1 MDYPINIL
9 LVDDHPENLLA
20 IEAVLSGEPYRLF
33 RAYSGI
39 EALRCLLEEE
49 FAVIVMDVQMPGM
62 DGLETARL
70 IRTREKNNF
79 VPIIFMTA
87 NSTTMEDIFAG
98 YSVGAMD
105 YMTKPIVPQLFKSK
119 IEGYVSM
126 YEANKTLLLQS
137 EMLKMQA
144 RQMERTNQELREA
157 KETAEVASR
166 VKSEFL
172 AMMSHEIRT
181 PLNGI
186 IGMSDLLLASDLPE
200 EYAEMAGIIH
210 TSSNALLSV
219 INPILDYSKL
229 ESGKLVV
236 EEAPFSLQD
245 CLSETIALF
254 TAKTR
259 ERKLDMVV
267 MIDPAVPPYLSGD
280 VNRLRQVLNNLVGN
294 AVKFTHAGSVY
305 IMVNKLGEA
314 ADKLTLEFTI
324 KDTGIGIPRDKINE
338 LFQPFSQLDASTT
351 RRFGGTGLGL
361 SISKSLVELMGGMIR
376 AEPSDEPGATFV
388 FTIVVHEHHGELPE
402 EYEPV
407 PGVAGYPKTSPAAAP
422 VHVLIAEEDQV
433 CRKLLQRM
441 LGTLGFS
448 ADLAENSTEI
458 LAALEHRPYP
468 LLFLDLRTPGR
479 EGWKAVQ
486 AMKSQSIDEPPVIIG
501 MTGDFSREFMQQ
513 CILSGVD
520 DFIARPVR
528 LDVIQQVMQ
537 KYVLD
542 KGQG

>member
-1 MDYPINIL
+1 MDFPVNIL

-20 IEAVLSGEPYRLF
+20 LEAVLRGEPYRLF

-70 IRTREKNNF
+70 IRTREKNHV
-79 VPIIFMTA
+79 VPIIFMSA

-105 YMTKPIVPQLFKSK
+105 YMTKPFVPQLFKSK

-126 YEANKTLLLQS
+126 YEANKTLQLQS
-137 EMLKMQA
+137 EMLKQQA
-144 RQMERTNQELREA
+144 RQLERTNQELREA
-157 KETAEVASR
+157 KEAAEIASK

-200 EYAEMAGIIH
+200 EYCEMAGIIH

-229 ESGKLVV
+229 EAGKLVV

-254 TAKTR
+254 TAKIR

-267 MIDPAVPPYLSGD
+267 EINPAVPPDLVGD

-305 IMVNKLGEA
+305 ITVNKLEGPAE
-314 ADKLTLEFTI
+314 KLTLEFTI
-324 KDTGIGIPRDKINE
+324 KDTGIGIPPNKIGE

-351 RRFGGTGLGL
+351 RRFEGTGLGL
-361 SISKSLVELMGGMIR
+361 SISKALVELLGGSIR
-376 AEPSDEPGATFV
+376 VEPSEEPGATFV
-388 FTIVVHEHHGELPE
+388 FTIAVRE
-402 EYEPV
+402 
-407 PGVAGYPKTSPAAAP
+407 
-422 VHVLIAEEDQV
+422 Q
-433 CRKLLQRM
+433 
-441 LGTLGFS
+441 LG
-448 ADLAENSTEI
+448 
-458 LAALEHRPYP
+458 LESKN
-468 LLFLDLRTPGR
+468 T
-479 EGWKAVQ
+479 
-486 AMKSQSIDEPPVIIG
+486 
-501 MTGDFSREFMQQ
+501 
-513 CILSGVD
+513 C
-520 DFIARPVR
+520 
-528 LDVIQQVMQ
+528 
-537 KYVLD
+537 
-542 KGQG
+542 

>member
-1 MDYPINIL
+1 MDFPVNIL

-20 IEAVLSGEPYRLF
+20 LEAVLREEPYRLF

-70 IRTREKNNF
+70 IRTREKNHV
-79 VPIIFMTA
+79 VPIIFMSA

-105 YMTKPIVPQLFKSK
+105 YMTKPFVPQLFKSK

-126 YEANKTLLLQS
+126 YEANKTLQLQS
-137 EMLKMQA
+137 EMLKQQA
-144 RQMERTNQELREA
+144 RQLEKTNQELREA
-157 KETAEVASR
+157 KEAAEIASK

-200 EYAEMAGIIH
+200 EYCEMAGIIH

-229 ESGKLVV
+229 EAGKLVV

-245 CLSETIALF
+245 CLSETVALF
-254 TAKTR
+254 TARTR

-267 MIDPAVPPYLSGD
+267 EIDPAVPPDLVGD

-305 IMVNKLGEA
+305 IMVNRLEGPA
-314 ADKLTLEFTI
+314 GQLTLEFTI
-324 KDTGIGIPRDKINE
+324 RDTGIGIPPDQIGE

-351 RRFGGTGLGL
+351 RRFEGTGLGL
-361 SISKSLVELMGGMIR
+361 SISKALVELMGGSIR
-376 AEPSDEPGATFV
+376 VEPSEEPGATFV
-388 FTIVVHEHHGELPE
+388 FTIAVRE
-402 EYEPV
+402 
-407 PGVAGYPKTSPAAAP
+407 
-422 VHVLIAEEDQV
+422 Q
-433 CRKLLQRM
+433 
-441 LGTLGFS
+441 LG
-448 ADLAENSTEI
+448 
-458 LAALEHRPYP
+458 LESKN
-468 LLFLDLRTPGR
+468 T
-479 EGWKAVQ
+479 
-486 AMKSQSIDEPPVIIG
+486 
-501 MTGDFSREFMQQ
+501 
-513 CILSGVD
+513 C
-520 DFIARPVR
+520 
-528 LDVIQQVMQ
+528 
-537 KYVLD
+537 
-542 KGQG
+542 

>member
-20 IEAVLSGEPYRLF
+20 IEAVLSGESYRLF

-105 YMTKPIVPQLFKSK
+105 YMTKPLVPQLFKSK

-126 YEANKTLLLQS
+126 YEANKTLQLQS
-137 EMLKMQA
+137 EMLKQQA
-144 RQMERTNQELREA
+144 RQLEKTNQELREA
-157 KETAEVASR
+157 KEAAEIASK

-200 EYAEMAGIIH
+200 EYCEMAGIIH

-229 ESGKLVV
+229 ESGKLEV

-245 CLSETIALF
+245 CLSETVALF
-254 TAKTR
+254 TARTR

-324 KDTGIGIPRDKINE
+324 RDTGIGIPPDKIGE

-351 RRFGGTGLGL
+351 RRFEGTGLGL
-361 SISKSLVELMGGMIR
+361 SISKALVELMGGSIR
-376 AEPSDEPGATFV
+376 VEPSNEPGATFV
-388 FTIVVHEHHGELPE
+388 FTIVVCEH
-402 EYEPV
+402 
-407 PGVAGYPKTSPAAAP
+407 
-422 VHVLIAEEDQV
+422 
-433 CRKLLQRM
+433 
-441 LGTLGFS
+441 LG
-448 ADLAENSTEI
+448 
-458 LAALEHRPYP
+458 LESKN
-468 LLFLDLRTPGR
+468 T
-479 EGWKAVQ
+479 
-486 AMKSQSIDEPPVIIG
+486 
-501 MTGDFSREFMQQ
+501 
-513 CILSGVD
+513 C
-520 DFIARPVR
+520 
-528 LDVIQQVMQ
+528 
-537 KYVLD
+537 
-542 KGQG
+542 

>member
-1 MDYPINIL
+1 MDFPVNIL

-20 IEAVLSGEPYRLF
+20 LEAVLRGEPYRLF

-49 FAVIVMDVQMPGM
+49 FAVIVMDVQMPDM

-70 IRTREKNNF
+70 IRTREKNHV
-79 VPIIFMTA
+79 VPIIFMSA

-105 YMTKPIVPQLFKSK
+105 YMTKPFVPQLFKSK

-126 YEANKTLLLQS
+126 YEANKTLQLQS
-137 EMLKMQA
+137 EMLKQQA
-144 RQMERTNQELREA
+144 RQLEKTNQELREA
-157 KETAEVASR
+157 KEAAEVASK

-200 EYAEMAGIIH
+200 EYCEMAGIIH

-245 CLSETIALF
+245 CLSETVALF
-254 TAKTR
+254 TARTR

-267 MIDPAVPPYLSGD
+267 EIDPAVPPDLVGD

-305 IMVNKLGEA
+305 IMVNKLEGLAE
-314 ADKLTLEFTI
+314 KLTLEFTI
-324 KDTGIGIPRDKINE
+324 RDTGIGIPPDKIGE

-351 RRFGGTGLGL
+351 RRFEGTGLGL
-361 SISKSLVELMGGMIR
+361 SISKALVELMGGSIR
-376 AEPSDEPGATFV
+376 VEPSEEPGATFV
-388 FTIVVHEHHGELPE
+388 FTIVVREH
-402 EYEPV
+402 
-407 PGVAGYPKTSPAAAP
+407 
-422 VHVLIAEEDQV
+422 
-433 CRKLLQRM
+433 
-441 LGTLGFS
+441 LG
-448 ADLAENSTEI
+448 
-458 LAALEHRPYP
+458 LE
-468 LLFLDLRTPGR
+468 
-479 EGWKAVQ
+479 
-486 AMKSQSIDEPPVIIG
+486 
-501 MTGDFSREFMQQ
+501 
-513 CILSGVD
+513 
-520 DFIARPVR
+520 
-528 LDVIQQVMQ
+528 Q
-537 KYVLD
+537 KYVLN

>member
-1 MDYPINIL
+1 MDFPVNIL

-20 IEAVLSGEPYRLF
+20 LEAVLRGEPYQLF
-33 RAYSGI
+33 RAYSGV

-70 IRTREKNNF
+70 IRTREKNHV
-79 VPIIFMTA
+79 VPIIFMSA

-105 YMTKPIVPQLFKSK
+105 YMTKPFVPQLFKSK

-126 YEANKTLLLQS
+126 YEANKKLQLQS
-137 EMLKMQA
+137 EMLKQQA
-144 RQMERTNQELREA
+144 RQLERTNQELREA
-157 KETAEVASR
+157 KEAAEIASK

-200 EYAEMAGIIH
+200 EYCEMAGIIH

-229 ESGKLVV
+229 EAGKLVV

-245 CLSETIALF
+245 CLSETVALF
-254 TAKTR
+254 TARIR

-267 MIDPAVPPYLSGD
+267 EIDPAVPPDLVGD

-294 AVKFTHAGSVY
+294 AVKFTHAGSIY
-305 IMVNKLGEA
+305 IMVNKLDGPPG
-314 ADKLTLEFTI
+314 KLTLEFTI
-324 KDTGIGIPRDKINE
+324 RDTGIGIPPDKIGE

-351 RRFGGTGLGL
+351 RRFEGTGLGL
-361 SISKSLVELMGGMIR
+361 SISKALVELMGGSIR
-376 AEPSDEPGATFV
+376 VEPSEEPGATFV
-388 FTIVVHEHHGELPE
+388 FTIAVR
-402 EYEPV
+402 EY
-407 PGVAGYPKTSPAAAP
+407 
-422 VHVLIAEEDQV
+422 
-433 CRKLLQRM
+433 
-441 LGTLGFS
+441 LG
-448 ADLAENSTEI
+448 
-458 LAALEHRPYP
+458 LE
-468 LLFLDLRTPGR
+468 
-479 EGWKAVQ
+479 KN
-486 AMKSQSIDEPPVIIG
+486 M
-501 MTGDFSREFMQQ
+501 
-513 CILSGVD
+513 C
-520 DFIARPVR
+520 
-528 LDVIQQVMQ
+528 
-537 KYVLD
+537 
-542 KGQG
+542 